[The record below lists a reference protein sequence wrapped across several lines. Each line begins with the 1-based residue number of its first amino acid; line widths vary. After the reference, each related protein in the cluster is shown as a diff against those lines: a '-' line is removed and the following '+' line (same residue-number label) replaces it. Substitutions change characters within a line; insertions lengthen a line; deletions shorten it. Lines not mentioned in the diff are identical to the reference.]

1 MKQEL
6 NQSLLLQGSFEMKQS
21 EAHASLDGAK
31 RKLVSFGDLHVRPTV
46 YLFNQSESY
55 CLEQA
60 YSATI

>member
-1 MKQEL
+1 VL
-6 NQSLLLQGSFEMKQS
+6 ILTDAHLLQGSFEVKQP
-21 EAHASLDGAK
+21 EAYASLDGAK
-31 RKLVSFGDLHVRPTV
+31 GKLASFSDLYMRPTV